1 MRIEGVEMRKWPVQ
15 DAKARFSEFL
25 DACLVEGPQMV
36 TRRGT
41 EAAVLVPV
49 QDWRRLQSA
58 SRPSLKQLL
67 LSNEGRTDP
76 TVAPRGKAKRR
87 RVEPML

>member
-1 MRIEGVEMRKWPVQ
+1 MHTWPEQ
-15 DAKARFSEFL
+15 EAKARFSEFL

-49 QDWRRLQSA
+49 QEWLRLQSA
-58 SRPSLKQLL
+58 ARPSLKQLL
-67 LSNEGRTDP
+67 LSGQARTDM
-76 TVAPRGKAKRR
+76 TVAPRGKAKHRP
-87 RVEPML
+87 VEPVL